1 MRLITAMSD
10 VQISAEF
17 EGMDAVLRRFRRAP
31 EAFERTM
38 RQFMN
43 KAVMVVEREVKKNFS
58 KPRPSGQYKV
68 NNTGAHRSSVTHQ
81 VRGLGAKV
89 EGVVGSPLPTM
100 PFVELDTRP
109 HWPPR
114 RPIIYWAMRKL
125 RLSGAEL
132 RAAVRGV
139 QRKIAR
145 RGTKGAHV
153 FERAF
158 ESTKE
163 RVAELWDEA
172 WGEAVQK
179 DL

>member
-1 MRLITAMSD
+1 MEIGVELKGLNEVERL
-10 VQISAEF
+10 
-17 EGMDAVLRRFRRAP
+17 FRRAP
-31 EAFERTM
+31 EVFTRTM

-43 KAVMVVEREVKKNFS
+43 KAVLIIEREVKLNFS
-58 KPRPSGQYKV
+58 KPRPGGQYKV
-68 NNTGAHRSSVTHQ
+68 NNTGAHRASVTHE
-81 VRGLGAKV
+81 VRGVGARM

-125 RLSGAEL
+125 NLRGSEL

-145 RGTKGAHV
+145 HGTTGAHV

-158 ESTKE
+158 ESTRD
-163 RVAELWDEA
+163 RVAQLWDET
-172 WGEAVQK
+172 WGEAVRRY
-179 DL
+179 L